1 MKKYPITRFVRWIK
15 KKHNNRKKKSK
26 KKIRSLYFKTLIF
39 VVELHGITCVTL
51 SYIMGWNDKLNVCE
65 NLSITIVGEIIAPI
79 ITYAI
84 SKTVENV
91 FEKNKLSFSTPLQAV
106 DSIADDPQEERIL

>member
-1 MKKYPITRFVRWIK
+1 M
-15 KKHNNRKKKSK
+15 
-26 KKIRSLYFKTLIF
+26 
-39 VVELHGITCVTL
+39 VELHGITCVTL

-106 DSIADDPQEERIL
+106 DNFADDPQEAR